1 LQRFF
6 SYSGMALI
14 SKSQIK
20 LIRSLKLKKFRDE
33 LGLFVAEGDKCIG
46 ELRRGFDMHL
56 CFSGGDITPDQLKQL
71 SSLTTP
77 QGAIAVFRKPAE
89 LPLPDAADGLVLV
102 LDGVQDP
109 GNAGTILRTA
119 DAVGADAVVALQ
131 GSVDLF
137 SDKTVRSAMGSHFHL
152 PVIDGIKR
160 EDFLKYAEENK
171 IRCFVTALDEKAQPH
186 FNADYKG
193 ACAIVF
199 GNEGNGASKELLD
212 SAEHVYI
219 PMRGQAESLNVA
231 SAAAV
236 VLYEAFRQRYQSEAS
251 SHTK

>member
-1 LQRFF
+1 
-6 SYSGMALI
+6 MALI

-89 LPLPDAADGLVLV
+89 MPLPDAADGLVLV

-109 GNAGTILRTA
+109 GNLGTIIRTCDWFGVHHLVCSAGTA
-119 DAVGADAVVALQ
+119 DCFSPKVVQATMGALARVHVHYTR
-131 GSVDLF
+131 DLAQYI
-137 SDKTVRSAMGSHFHL
+137 RSAARGSSLPVYGTLLDGRNIYDIGAVPERGRGLLVMGSEGRGISPEVRQLVSHPL
-152 PVIDGIKR
+152 LVPSVGDG
-160 EDFLKYAEENK
+160 A
-171 IRCFVTALDEKAQPH
+171 V
-186 FNADYKG
+186 
-193 ACAIVF
+193 
-199 GNEGNGASKELLD
+199 
-212 SAEHVYI
+212 
-219 PMRGQAESLNVA
+219 ESLNVA
-231 SAAAV
+231 VATAV
-236 VLYEAFRQRYQSEAS
+236 VLAEFRRPQNGKS
-251 SHTK
+251 SL